1 MCTNRRERRLL
12 CDTNRIMIT
21 PFNQLFDIKEN
32 LKSKENDDKQSQL
45 QQATGGNQVN
55 SNHNNGNHN
64 ISLDLD
70 EKVTLFKYKSLKI
83 LELVNQNNANGS
95 FSTWDI

>member
-1 MCTNRRERRLL
+1 
-12 CDTNRIMIT
+12 MIT
-21 PFNQLFDIKEN
+21 PLINYSTLKEN

-70 EKVTLFKYKSLKI
+70 EKSYSI
-83 LELVNQNNANGS
+83 
-95 FSTWDI
+95 